1 MTFSNKVVLITGG
14 ASGIGKASAHAFA
27 HEGAQVVLAD
37 MNAEGAQA
45 VAQAITDAGGQAH
58 ALHADVGDSASV
70 QAMIAGAVARFGGLH
85 YAVNSAGIS
94 GTMMNAITDTE
105 DDVFDR
111 VMRVN
116 VRGVWLCMKHQ
127 IPAMVA
133 SGGGAIVN
141 LASVA
146 GLIGAPGGSAYTA
159 SKHAVIGMTRA
170 VALETARQNV
180 RVNAVC
186 PSYID
191 TPMVTD
197 ITTVNDKMAQRVQKA
212 SPMHRLG
219 TPEEVASA
227 ILYLCSDGATFINGA
242 VLAIDGGLT
251 AS

>member
-1 MTFSNKVVLITGG
+1 MTFLNKVVLITGG

-27 HEGAQVVLAD
+27 REGAQVVIAD
-37 MNAEGAQA
+37 ANADGAQA
-45 VAQAITDAGGQAH
+45 VAQAIIDAGGQAH
-58 ALHADVGDSASV
+58 ALHTDVGDSTSV
-70 QAMIAGAVARFGGLH
+70 QAMVAETVARFGSLH

-94 GTMMNAITDTE
+94 GTMMTAISETD
-105 DDVFDR
+105 DDTFDR

-127 IPAMVA
+127 IPFIIA

-146 GLIGAPGGSAYTA
+146 GMIGAPGGSPYTA

-191 TPMVTD
+191 TPMVND
-197 ITTVNDKMAQRVQKA
+197 ITTVNDKMARRVQKA
-212 SPMHRLG
+212 SPMQRLG

-227 ILYLCSDGATFINGA
+227 IVYLCSEGATFINGA
-242 VLAIDGGLT
+242 ILAIDGGLT